1 MSQDST
7 NNVNGPNGDGGGF
20 AKRKRSISPKSD
32 ECSPPSST
40 TVVVSEESE
49 CLPHGS
55 HGPSEEEVP
64 LVDPLVSSSKKKT
77 VHPLLPMRAIQ
88 SDDDD
93 VDNDVDDDDKTTL
106 ISEDGDGDDEEEGYF
121 TKEPILLTIKNALV
135 DFLHEVDPSYGDLI
149 TFPVFQ
155 EFVRSHT
162 SSLVYGPVKKRSGS
176 NKNKKRS

>member
-1 MSQDST
+1 M
-7 NNVNGPNGDGGGF
+7 GPMVHL
-20 AKRKRSISPKSD
+20 KKKYL
-32 ECSPPSST
+32 SST
-40 TVVVSEESE
+40 
-49 CLPHGS
+49 
-55 HGPSEEEVP
+55 P
-64 LVDPLVSSSKKKT
+64 LSSSSKKKT
-77 VHPLLPMRAIQ
+77 VHPLLPLRAIQ

-106 ISEDGDGDDEEEGYF
+106 VSEDVDGDGDEEDEGYF